1 MKEKHIHTPLFMA
14 VPQTCLR
21 YAMGA
26 NVKEKHIHTPLFM
39 AVPQTC
45 LRYAMGVNVK
55 ENVLSHSIINGST
68 ADQSAVCN
76 GSKYEQKK
84 TVKNEKSRR
93 GASGTV

>member
-1 MKEKHIHTPLFMA
+1 MKEKRFHTPLLMA

-26 NVKEKHIHTPLFM
+26 SVKEKRFHT
-39 AVPQTC
+39 
-45 LRYAMGVNVK
+45 
-55 ENVLSHSIINGST
+55 
-68 ADQSAVCN
+68 AVCN